1 VVALGTH
8 GDSGSEPH
16 HTDDVSNQRV
26 TIGKSYSGRHNSLN
40 FLRLVL
46 ALLVVVSHAIVLGG
60 YGSESIFGKTTLGTM
75 AVYGFFGISGFLI
88 AGSAVHNDP
97 GNYFWRRFLRI
108 LPGFWV
114 CLLVTAF
121 FFGLVGWLTG
131 TIPAGYHSGASAYF
145 SAPHGPI
152 EFCLQNILLQMRQ
165 LFIVS
170 RAWVPAWNG
179 SLWTLFYEFL
189 CYILLGGLAVLGCLR
204 RRWIVLALLAVS
216 WVAEAAIT
224 ITPSANHQFNHL
236 SNYDGL
242 NLLTFVPIFLTGAVI
257 WLYRDKIPDSGV
269 LALGCSVLFVI
280 SLWLPF
286 GAHAPGFSLTS
297 SNIFGPTLAYPILW
311 LGIHLPFQKIGARN
325 DYSYGVYIY
334 AYPVQ
339 VLLAIWGVQHWGYP
353 AYLLLSVLGTVP
365 FAVASWWLVEERCL
379 RLKDRVDGSALWIR
393 MVGPSRPKETSAK
406 P

>member
-1 VVALGTH
+1 MVAPGTR
-8 GDSGSEPH
+8 GVFEPEPQQSLE
-16 HTDDVSNQRV
+16 DFNQRV
-26 TIGKSYSGRHNSLN
+26 TLATSYSGRHNSLN
-40 FLRLVL
+40 FIRLVL
-46 ALLVVVSHAIVLGG
+46 ALLVIVSHAIVLGG

-88 AGSAVHNDP
+88 AGSAAHNDP
-97 GNYFWRRFLRI
+97 GNYIWRRCLRI

-131 TIPAGYHSGASAYF
+131 PVPAKFHSDASTYF
-145 SAPHGPI
+145 SAPHGP
-152 EFCLQNILLQMRQ
+152 FSFVFQNILLKMRQ

-189 CYILLGGLAVLGCLR
+189 CYILLGVLAILGCLKR
-204 RRWIVLALLAVS
+204 RAIVLALLVVS
-216 WVAEAAIT
+216 WVAEISIT
-224 ITPSANHQFNHL
+224 LIPSANHQFNHL
-236 SNYDGL
+236 HNYDGL

-257 WLYRDKIPDSGV
+257 WLYREKVPDSGL

-297 SNIFGPTLAYPILW
+297 STVFGPMLAYPLLW

-339 VLLAIWGVQHWGYP
+339 ILLAIWGVQHWGYP
-353 AYLLLSVLGTVP
+353 AYLFLCVLGTIP
-365 FAVASWWLVEERCL
+365 FAVASWWLIEKRSL
-379 RLKDRVDGSALWIR
+379 RLKNRFDGSALWVR
-393 MVGPSRPKETSAK
+393 MVGPPRTKAPSAN